1 MKKINLHTH
10 SKYSLDAKLGIN
22 EIINQAFENGISYLS
37 ITDHDTCDAYLDL
50 DVQKIS
56 NSGTI
61 IYGMEADALVDN
73 ITYDI
78 LCYGFNI
85 DKISL
90 WAKEQY
96 GTVNSRQSIIFENL
110 EYLCKNLN
118 LKIDNSTPF
127 NSQKEYAHAAIYRMI
142 KSNDKNKEFLCKYNI
157 KNISDLYRESTMN
170 PNFPLY
176 IDMSIVWP
184 KIETLA
190 QIIHENGGKI
200 FLAHP
205 YKYNEN
211 TDVDKLLNSCLP
223 YIDGIEISNEPQS
236 PEEVNYLYKFAKRNN
251 LLVSAGSDYHGTE
264 KHNDFNVYY
273 LTEDMTND
281 IENWIK
287 KINGKVT
294 IYHSK

>member
-90 WAKEQY
+90 WAKE
-96 GTVNSRQSIIFENL
+96 TIWNS
-110 EYLCKNLN
+110 
-118 LKIDNSTPF
+118 
-127 NSQKEYAHAAIYRMI
+127 
-142 KSNDKNKEFLCKYNI
+142 
-157 KNISDLYRESTMN
+157 
-170 PNFPLY
+170 
-176 IDMSIVWP
+176 
-184 KIETLA
+184 
-190 QIIHENGGKI
+190 
-200 FLAHP
+200 
-205 YKYNEN
+205 
-211 TDVDKLLNSCLP
+211 
-223 YIDGIEISNEPQS
+223 
-236 PEEVNYLYKFAKRNN
+236 KFK
-251 LLVSAGSDYHGTE
+251 T
-264 KHNDFNVYY
+264 KHYF
-273 LTEDMTND
+273 
-281 IENWIK
+281 
-287 KINGKVT
+287 
-294 IYHSK
+294 